1 MLEESRLG
9 RVEINSESR
18 MRAKRTIAVLIV
30 AGIPTLLM
38 IWYRVRH
45 VTEFA
50 SVELI
55 SFPLFF
61 GGLSIGVVYV
71 LKRCFL
77 GERISQLNS
86 DDGRLLTDVLL
97 GLALTAVYFALFFI
111 ARYTLSD
118 ILAFTPNR
126 ELLGLMLDMREN
138 PVLVV
143 LWFGPVLWIGI
154 ALYEEVVRT
163 FILTEMWSLS
173 RRKLWVAMV
182 IAMCALLMGLLHWSQ
197 GPYGIVTIAI
207 KGAVIGVVYYRIRRL
222 FPLVLAHVL
231 YDGLQVGTLLLTFPD
246 N

>member
-1 MLEESRLG
+1 
-9 RVEINSESR
+9 
-18 MRAKRTIAVLIV
+18 
-30 AGIPTLLM
+30 
-38 IWYRVRH
+38 VRQA
-45 VTEFA
+45 TEFA

-55 SFPLFF
+55 AYPLFF

-71 LKRCFL
+71 LQHHFL
-77 GERISQLNS
+77 GEKISQLNS
-86 DDGRLLTDVLL
+86 GEGRLLTDVFL
-97 GLALTAVYFALFFI
+97 GLALTVVYFALFFF
-111 ARYTLSD
+111 ARYALSD

-126 ELLGLMLDMREN
+126 ELLGLMLDMRES
-138 PVLVV
+138 PLLVL

-154 ALYEEVVRT
+154 ALYEEVLRT

-173 RRKLWVAMV
+173 RRKLWVATA

-207 KGAVIGVVYYRIRRL
+207 KSTVIGVVYYRIRRL

-246 N
+246 I

>member
-1 MLEESRLG
+1 MK
-9 RVEINSESR
+9 
-18 MRAKRTIAVLIV
+18 AKRIIAVLIV
-30 AGIPTLLM
+30 AGIPALLM
-38 IWYRVRH
+38 IWYRVRQA
-45 VTEFA
+45 TEFA

-55 SFPLFF
+55 AYPLFF

-71 LKRCFL
+71 LKHHFL
-77 GERISQLNS
+77 GEKISQLNS
-86 DDGRLLTDVLL
+86 GEGRLLTDVFL
-97 GLALTAVYFALFFI
+97 GLALTVVYFALFFF
-111 ARYTLSD
+111 ARYALSD

-126 ELLGLMLDMREN
+126 ELLGLMLDMRES
-138 PVLVV
+138 PLLVL

-154 ALYEEVVRT
+154 ALYEEVLRT

-173 RRKLWVAMV
+173 RRKLWVATA

-207 KGAVIGVVYYRIRRL
+207 KSTVIGVVYYRIRRL

-246 N
+246 I

>member
-1 MLEESRLG
+1 LECGVGVDVAREPNH
-9 RVEINSESR
+9 RV
-18 MRAKRTIAVLIV
+18 
-30 AGIPTLLM
+30 
-38 IWYRVRH
+38 
-45 VTEFA
+45 
-50 SVELI
+50 
-55 SFPLFF
+55 
-61 GGLSIGVVYV
+61 
-71 LKRCFL
+71 
-77 GERISQLNS
+77 
-86 DDGRLLTDVLL
+86 DDG
-97 GLALTAVYFALFFI
+97 I
-111 ARYTLSD
+111 
-118 ILAFTPNR
+118 
-126 ELLGLMLDMREN
+126 GLMLDMREN